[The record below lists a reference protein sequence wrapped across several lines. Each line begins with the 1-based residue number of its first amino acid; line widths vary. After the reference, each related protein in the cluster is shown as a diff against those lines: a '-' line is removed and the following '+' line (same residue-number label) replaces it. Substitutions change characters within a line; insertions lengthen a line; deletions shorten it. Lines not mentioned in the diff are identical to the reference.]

1 MKTYKLA
8 LLGFGHVGQAFARL
22 LMRKADQ
29 LADEYRIQPVVTA
42 IATGSRGR
50 AIDPNGI
57 DLWAALNLIESGQML
72 DNLSAEPAPEDN
84 IAFIQASGADV
95 LFENTPVS
103 YLDGQPAIDHIR
115 AALEM
120 GMHAVTANKGPVVY
134 GYHTLTALAAQ
145 KGVRFLFEST
155 VMDGAPVFGMTRETI
170 PAANI
175 HRIEGVLN
183 STTNLILTHM
193 ENGESFDE
201 AVRYA
206 QSIGIAETDPS
217 GDVDGWDSAIK
228 ISALI
233 TVLMKTPFTPDKV
246 NRDGIKEI
254 TPEKIAAAK
263 AEGKRWKLICTAE
276 KRADGIEAKVAPA
289 MVGPDTPAYTI
300 DGTTSIV
307 TLESDVLGTLS
318 LIEADP
324 SPITTAYGLLADL
337 INAVKG
343 RSAKG

>member
-8 LLGFGHVGQAFARL
+8 LLGFGNVGQAFAQL
-22 LMRKADQ
+22 LMRKGGQ
-29 LADEYRIQPVVTA
+29 LRDEFGIKMVVTA
-42 IATGSRGR
+42 VATSSRGR
-50 AIDPNGI
+50 AIDAAGI
-57 DLWAALNLIESGQML
+57 DLQSALDLIEAGKPLDSLSAQPAAL
-72 DNLSAEPAPEDN
+72 DN

-95 LFENTPVS
+95 MFENTPVS

-115 AALEM
+115 AALEL
-120 GMHAVTANKGPVVY
+120 GMHAVTANKGPVVH
-134 GYHTLTALAAQ
+134 GYQSLTMLAED

-155 VMDGAPVFGMTRETI
+155 VMDGAPVFGMTREAI
-170 PAANI
+170 PAAKI

-183 STTNLILTHM
+183 STTNLILTRM
-193 ENGESFDE
+193 ENGESFDQ
-201 AVRYA
+201 AVDYA

-246 NRDGIKEI
+246 AREGIRGI
-254 TPEKIAAAK
+254 THDKIAAAK
-263 AEGKRWKLICTAE
+263 EQGKRWKLICTAE
-276 KRADGIEAKVAPA
+276 KVGDEIKAKVAPA

-300 DGTTSIV
+300 DGTTSII

-324 SPITTAYGLLADL
+324 SPNTTAYGLLSDF
-337 INAVKG
+337 INAV
-343 RSAKG
+343 RE

>member
-1 MKTYKLA
+1 MKMYKLT
-8 LLGFGHVGQAFARL
+8 LLGFGNVGQAFARL

-29 LADEYRIQPVVTA
+29 LENEYGIQAVVTA

-50 AIDPNGI
+50 TIDPNGI
-57 DLWAALNLIESGQML
+57 DLQSALDLIGAGKSL
-72 DNLSAEPAPEDN
+72 DSLSAEPAPMDN

-103 YLDGQPAIDHIR
+103 YSDGQPAMDHIR
-115 AALEM
+115 AALEI

-134 GYHTLTALAAQ
+134 GYQSLSALVEENV
-145 KGVRFLFEST
+145 GRFLFEST

-175 HRIEGVLN
+175 QRIEGVLN
-183 STTNLILTHM
+183 STTNLILTRM

-201 AVRYA
+201 AVAYA

-246 NRDGIKEI
+246 HREGIREI

-263 AEGKRWKLICTAE
+263 EQGKRWKLVCTAE
-276 KRADGIEAKVAPA
+276 KAGDQITAKVAPQ
-289 MVGPDTPAYTI
+289 MVGSDTPAYTI

-307 TLESDVLGTLS
+307 TLESDVLGALS
-318 LIEADP
+318 LIEVDP
-324 SPITTAYGLLADL
+324 SPNTTAYGLLADFL
-337 INAVKG
+337 NAVK
-343 RSAKG
+343 

>member
-8 LLGFGHVGQAFARL
+8 LLGFGNVGQAFAKL
-22 LMRKADQ
+22 LIRKADE
-29 LADEYRIQPVVTA
+29 LESDYGIQTVATA

-50 AIDPNGI
+50 AIHLDGI
-57 DLWAALNLIESGQML
+57 DLQSALDLIDAGKSL
-72 DNLSAEPAPEDN
+72 DSLSAEPAPMDN
-84 IAFIQASGADV
+84 IAFIQDSRADV

-103 YLDGQPAIDHIR
+103 YSDGQPAIDHIR

-120 GMHAVTANKGPVVY
+120 GMHAVTANKGPVVH
-134 GYHTLTALAAQ
+134 GYQSLTALAEE
-145 KGVRFLFEST
+145 KSVRFLFEST
-155 VMDGAPVFGMTRETI
+155 VMDGAPVFGMTREAI

-175 HRIEGVLN
+175 QRIEGVLN
-183 STTNLILTHM
+183 STTNLILTRM
-193 ENGESFDE
+193 ENGESFDQ
-201 AVRYA
+201 AAAYA

-246 NRDGIKEI
+246 DRDGIREI

-263 AEGKRWKLICTAE
+263 AAGKRWKLVCTAE
-276 KRADGIEAKVAPA
+276 KVGDEITAKVAPK
-289 MVGPDTPAYTI
+289 MVGPNTPAYTI

-307 TLESDVLGTLS
+307 TLDSDVLGTLS
-318 LIEADP
+318 LIEAEP
-324 SPITTAYGLLADL
+324 SPNTTAYGLLADFL
-337 INAVKG
+337 NAV
-343 RSAKG
+343 R